1 MSCEKAKIPSA
12 HLCEAQFQIPHF
24 HEQTPVFP
32 VCPPPAPPLLSP
44 PSLSASDSKLNDRLI
59 SGAHPSGGRQA
70 APRSSGFSYSA
81 SVSFS
86 SSCFPSEVTLKG
98 LCVMSLISALS
109 RKSGQCIY
117 QSNHH
122 KPDVR
127 VWFLSHFSL
136 LDNLLISFP
145 RSTRFV
151 LIKLLSAATQAMPLG
166 CARKSRAFTSFTP

>member
-1 MSCEKAKIPSA
+1 MLSSI
-12 HLCEAQFQIPHF
+12 
-24 HEQTPVFP
+24 
-32 VCPPPAPPLLSP
+32 PAPTLPQTDPSLHCLPPLSPPFLSP

-59 SGAHPSGGRQA
+59 SGAHLSGSRQA
-70 APRSSGFSYSA
+70 APCSSSFSYSA

-86 SSCFPSEVTLKG
+86 NSCFPSEVTLKG
-98 LCVMSLISALS
+98 LCVMLLISALS
-109 RKSGQCIY
+109 RKSCQFIY

-145 RSTRFV
+145 RSTRFI

-166 CARKSRAFTSFTP
+166 CTGKSRTFTSFTP